1 MGVVD
6 WIVKAQDR
14 SKWQTF
20 EDMVMN
26 IQVP

>member
-1 MGVVD
+1 MVVVD
-6 WIVKAQDR
+6 CIVKAQDR
-14 SKWQTF
+14 GKWQAF

>member
-1 MGVVD
+1 MVVVNC
-6 WIVKAQDR
+6 IVKAQDR
-14 SKWQTF
+14 GEWQAF